1 MDETARRARVKA
13 AGRESRGRGAANA
26 DVLFALQ
33 PDGDGTRVA
42 ITTDLQLS
50 GMVAQYG
57 RSAGIVAAVSEEMT
71 RDFAACLR
79 ARIVG
84 AEAGNGGGKP
94 GAEPEIGR
102 ASCRERVC
110 QYV

>member
-33 PDGDGTRVA
+33 PEGDGTRVA

-50 GMVAQYG
+50 GMFAQYG
-57 RSAGIVAAVSEEMT
+57 RSAGIVAAVSAEMT

-84 AEAGNGGGKP
+84 AEAGNGGGQPAAKP
-94 GAEPEIGR
+94 APAEAVSDRPSVG
-102 ASCRERVC
+102 
-110 QYV
+110 